1 MMDLGSRR
9 GGDPA
14 RSAGR
19 DRHLGYG
26 PGRWLVPLALAGL
39 AACSGDPLP
48 SPAVA
53 AAPLPAPSAQTPPT
67 PSAEPT
73 PVSVWIAPSVPEALR
88 DLTQQTL
95 EAAPDRFY
103 AVPVPD
109 QALVR
114 VESRP
119 ELPLTHWV
127 YAAVAPFPTLEDSF
141 SMEQLRGL
149 WEGREQRPA
158 VLLSPATAEA
168 LRPQLGEPAGAALR
182 STAESEL
189 LDAAWALKEARALLP
204 FEQLEPRWKVL
215 QVEGQNPL
223 HLDFDSR
230 LYPLIVPF
238 GLSGETEAVAQLQ
251 AALNWPASNR
261 ERERMTVVL
270 MTGVSALV
278 RATSWQMEQR
288 GVLFPAQD
296 IGDWLRSAD
305 LTHVSNEVSFS
316 EACPPPDPYASV
328 LRFCSLPAHIALF
341 EDVGVDL
348 VELTGNHLLDWGEP
362 AFLYT
367 LGLYAER
374 GWQVFGGGAN
384 QDAAV
389 QPVLVEHNGNRL
401 AFLGCNAAGPPAD
414 WATSLTGGAAPCRDP
429 RLLEQVT
436 RLRADGYLP
445 IFTYQWAES
454 LSPRPLPDQVV
465 AFQQA
470 AEAGAVIVS
479 GSQAHRPQA
488 LEFHAGSLIHY
499 GLGNLFFDQ
508 MHTFAYRQEF
518 LDRHVFYQGRHI
530 STELLSAMLE
540 DYARPRPMQPGE
552 REQLLREIFA
562 VSGW

>member
-1 MMDLGSRR
+1 
-9 GGDPA
+9 
-14 RSAGR
+14 
-19 DRHLGYG
+19 
-26 PGRWLVPLALAGL
+26 
-39 AACSGDPLP
+39 
-48 SPAVA
+48 
-53 AAPLPAPSAQTPPT
+53 
-67 PSAEPT
+67 
-73 PVSVWIAPSVPEALR
+73 
-88 DLTQQTL
+88 
-95 EAAPDRFY
+95 
-103 AVPVPD
+103 
-109 QALVR
+109 
-114 VESRP
+114 
-119 ELPLTHWV
+119 
-127 YAAVAPFPTLEDSF
+127 
-141 SMEQLRGL
+141 
-149 WEGREQRPA
+149 
-158 VLLSPATAEA
+158 
-168 LRPQLGEPAGAALR
+168 
-182 STAESEL
+182 
-189 LDAAWALKEARALLP
+189 
-204 FEQLEPRWKVL
+204 
-215 QVEGQNPL
+215 
-223 HLDFDSR
+223 
-230 LYPLIVPF
+230 
-238 GLSGETEAVAQLQ
+238 
-251 AALNWPASNR
+251 
-261 ERERMTVVL
+261 MTVVL

-278 RATSWQMEQR
+278 RTTSWQMEQR
-288 GVLFPAQD
+288 GALFPAQD

-316 EACPPPDPYASV
+316 EACPPPDPYSSA

-429 RLLEQVT
+429 RLLEQVA

-445 IFTYQWAES
+445 LFTYQWAES

-479 GSQAHRPQA
+479 GSQAHRPQG
-488 LEFHAGSLIHY
+488 LGFHAGSLIHY

-540 DYARPRPMQPGE
+540 DYARPRPMQPSE

-562 VSGW
+562 VSDW

>member
-1 MMDLGSRR
+1 M
-9 GGDPA
+9 
-14 RSAGR
+14 
-19 DRHLGYG
+19 
-26 PGRWLVPLALAGL
+26 LASL

-48 SPAVA
+48 SPTSTTTA
-53 AAPLPAPSAQTPPT
+53 LPAPSAQTPPT
-67 PSAEPT
+67 PSPEPT

-88 DLTQQTL
+88 DLTQETL
-95 EAAPDRFY
+95 EAAPEHFY
-103 AVPVPD
+103 AVPVSD
-109 QALVR
+109 QAQVR

-149 WEGREQRPA
+149 WEGREQQPV

-223 HLDFDSR
+223 HTDFDSR

-238 GLSGETEAVAQLQ
+238 GLSGQAEAVAQLQ
-251 AALNWPASNR
+251 AALSWPASNR

-278 RATSWQMEQR
+278 RATAWQMEQR

-296 IGDWLRSAD
+296 VGDWLRSAD

-328 LRFCSLPAHIALF
+328 LRFCSLPGHIALL

-429 RLLEQVT
+429 RLLEQVA

-445 IFTYQWAES
+445 LFTYQWAES
-454 LSPRPLPDQVV
+454 LSPRPLPDQVE
-465 AFQQA
+465 AFRRA

-479 GSQAHRPQA
+479 GSQAHRPQGF
-488 LEFHAGSLIHY
+488 EFYAGGLIHY

-508 MHTFAYRQEF
+508 MHTFAYRQEI

-530 STELLSAMLE
+530 STELLTAMLE